1 MSVNNMSIE
10 QAYTLINAIH
20 AQATGNQTLTATDTA
35 SFTSVAQAT
44 LAAGYEPVLNAITQ
58 VLNRTL
64 IAVRPYSR
72 KFAGLEV
79 TAERW
84 GGIIRK
90 INFGDRGAEAD
101 ATYALVDGSSVDQYE
116 VRKADVLETRY
127 LGSNVFQGH
136 YTIYTRQLD
145 VAFSSAE
152 EFGRFMSGLMMHF
165 SNEREQWLENMSRSL
180 VANFIGAEIS
190 INNTESVVHLL
201 TEYNT
206 VTGASPAFTAQ
217 TIRLPANWKPFCQ
230 WVYARIAKITRMMSE
245 RSEMFQQRITGK
257 LIARHTPL
265 EDQKVY
271 MLADFIESMKAE
283 VMADAFHDNFL
294 RYSDTEEVSYWQAID
309 SPDEINLSS
318 CVYIDGSGT
327 VTTASNVAEDNILGV
342 IFDRD
347 ACGYNIYQDELVTS
361 PYNAAGQYYN
371 IFSHVRVQNQND
383 LTEKG
388 CVLLLD

>member
-20 AQATGNQTLTATDTA
+20 AQATGDQTLTATDTA

-79 TAERW
+79 SAERW
-84 GGIIRK
+84 GGITRK
-90 INFGDRGAEAD
+90 INYADRGAEGD
-101 ATYALVDGSSVDQYE
+101 YTFALVDGQSVDQFE
-116 VRKADVLETRY
+116 VRKADILETRY
-127 LGSNVFQGH
+127 LGSNVYSGH

-152 EFGRFMSGLMMHF
+152 EFGRFMSGLMTHF
-165 SNEREQWLENMSRSL
+165 SNEREAWLESMTRSL
-180 VANFIGAEIS
+180 VANYIGSEIQ

-206 VTGASPAFTAQ
+206 ATGGTFTSTSIKQ
-217 TIRLPANWKPFCQ
+217 PANWKPFLQ
-230 WVYARIAKITRMMSE
+230 WVYARVAGITRLMTE
-245 RSEMFQQRITGK
+245 RSELFQQRITGK
-257 LIARHTPL
+257 KIVRHTPL
-265 EDQKVY
+265 ADQKVY
-271 MLADFIESMKAE
+271 FLADFMDAMDAQ
-283 VMADAFHDNFL
+283 VLADTYHDNYL
-294 RYSDTEEVSYWQAID
+294 KYADVEKVSFWQAID
-309 SPDEINLSS
+309 SPDEISVDP
-318 CVYIDGSGT
+318 CVYIDTSAA
-327 VTTASNVAEDNILGV
+327 VATATVAEDNIMGI

-347 ACGYNIYQDELVTS
+347 ALGYNIYQNDLQTS
-361 PYNAAGQYYN
+361 PYNAAGQFYN
-371 IFSHVRVQNQND
+371 IYSHVRCQTYQDNS
-383 LTEKG
+383 EKG

>member
-20 AQATGNQTLTATDTA
+20 AQATGNSALTATDSA

-44 LAAGYEPVLNAITQ
+44 LAAGYEPVLGAITQ
-58 VLNRTL
+58 VLNKTL

-79 TAERW
+79 SADRW
-84 GGIIRK
+84 GAITRK
-90 INFGDRGAEAD
+90 INFADRGAEAD
-101 ATYALVDGSSVDQYE
+101 DTFALIDGQSIDQYA
-116 VRKADVLETRY
+116 VKKADILETRY
-127 LGSNVFQGH
+127 LGSDVYAGH

-152 EFGRFMSGLMMHF
+152 EFGRFMSGLMTHF
-165 SNEREQWLENMSRSL
+165 SNEREQWLENLSRNL
-180 VANFIGAEIS
+180 VANFIGAEIT

-206 VTGASPAFTAQ
+206 ATGGTYTST
-217 TIRLPANWKPFCQ
+217 TIRQPANWKPFLQ
-230 WVYARIAKITRMMSE
+230 WVYARVAGITRLMSE
-245 RSEMFQQRITGK
+245 RSSLFQQKITGK
-257 LIARHTPL
+257 AIVRHTPL
-265 EDQKVY
+265 ADQKVY
-271 MLADFIESMKAE
+271 FLADFMDAMDAQ
-283 VMADAFHDNFL
+283 VLADAYHDNYL
-294 RYSDTEEVSYWQAID
+294 KYADVEKVSFWQAID
-309 SPDEINLSS
+309 SPDEINLNP
-318 CVYIDGSGT
+318 CVYIDSSAAVAT
-327 VTTASNVAEDNILGV
+327 AAVTEDNILGV

-347 ACGYNIYQDELVTS
+347 ACGYNIYQNDLQTS

-371 IFSHVRVQNQND
+371 IFSHVRVQTQND

>member
-20 AQATGNQTLTATDTA
+20 AQATGDSSLTATDTA

-79 TAERW
+79 SDERW
-84 GGIIRK
+84 GAITRK
-90 INFGDRGAEAD
+90 FNFADRAAEAD
-101 ATYALVDGSSVDQYE
+101 ATFALVDGASIDQYE
-116 VRKADVLETRY
+116 VKKADVLETCY
-127 LGSNVFQGH
+127 LGSNVYQGH

-145 VAFSSAE
+145 VAFSSAA
-152 EFGRFMSGLMMHF
+152 EFGRFMSGLMTHF
-165 SNEREQWLENMSRSL
+165 SNEREQWLENLSRTL
-180 VANFIGAEIS
+180 VANFIGAEIQ

-201 TEYNT
+201 TEYNAA
-206 VTGASPAFTAQ
+206 TGASPAFTAQ
-217 TIRLPANWKPFCQ
+217 TIKQPANWKPFLQ
-230 WVYARIAKITRMMSE
+230 WVYARVAGITRLMSE
-245 RSEMFQQRITGK
+245 RSGLFQQKITGK
-257 LIARHTPL
+257 SINRHTPL
-265 EDQKVY
+265 ADQKVY
-271 MLADFIESMKAE
+271 FLADFMDAMDAQ
-283 VMADAFHDNFL
+283 VLADTYHDNYL
-294 RYSDTEEVSYWQAID
+294 KYADVEKVSYWQAID
-309 SPDEINLSS
+309 SPDKINLNP
-318 CVYIDGSGT
+318 CVYIDSSAAVATAT
-327 VTTASNVAEDNILGV
+327 VSEDNIMGV

-347 ACGYNIYQDELVTS
+347 ACGYNIYQNDLQTS

-371 IFSHVRVQNQND
+371 IFSHVRVQTQND

>member
-20 AQATGNQTLTATDTA
+20 AQATGDSSLTATDTA

-79 TAERW
+79 SGERW
-84 GGIIRK
+84 GAITRK
-90 INFGDRGAEAD
+90 INFADRAAEAD
-101 ATYALVDGSSVDQYE
+101 ATFALVDGASIDQYE
-116 VRKADVLETRY
+116 VKKADVLETRY
-127 LGSNVFQGH
+127 LGSNVYQGH

-152 EFGRFMSGLMMHF
+152 EFGRFMSGLMTHF
-165 SNEREQWLENMSRSL
+165 SNEREQWLENLSRSI
-180 VANFIGAEIS
+180 VSNFIGAEIQ

-206 VTGASPAFTAQ
+206 ATGGTYTAT
-217 TIRLPANWKPFCQ
+217 TIKQPANWKPFLQ
-230 WVYARIAKITRMMSE
+230 WVYARVAGITRLMTE
-245 RSEMFQQRITGK
+245 RSGLFQQKITGK
-257 LIARHTPL
+257 KINRHTPL
-265 EDQKVY
+265 ADQKVY
-271 MLADFIESMKAE
+271 FLADFMDAMDAQ
-283 VMADAFHDNFL
+283 VLADTYHDNYL
-294 RYSDTEEVSYWQAID
+294 KYADVEKVSFWQAID
-309 SPDEINLSS
+309 SPDEINVDP
-318 CVYIDGSGT
+318 CVYIDSSASVATAT
-327 VTTASNVAEDNILGV
+327 VTEDNIMGV

-347 ACGYNIYQDELVTS
+347 ACGYNIYQNDLQTS

-371 IFSHVRVQNQND
+371 IFSHVRVQTQND

>member
-20 AQATGNQTLTATDTA
+20 AQATGDSSLTATDTA

-79 TAERW
+79 SGERW
-84 GGIIRK
+84 GAITRK
-90 INFGDRGAEAD
+90 INFADRAAEAD
-101 ATYALVDGSSVDQYE
+101 ATFALVDGASIDQYE
-116 VRKADVLETRY
+116 VKKADVLETRY
-127 LGSNVFQGH
+127 LGSNVYQGH

-145 VAFSSAE
+145 VAFSSVE
-152 EFGRFMSGLMMHF
+152 EFGRFMSGLMTHF
-165 SNEREQWLENMSRSL
+165 SNEREQWLENLSRTL
-180 VANFIGAEIS
+180 VANFIGAEIQ

-206 VTGASPAFTAQ
+206 ATGASPAFTIT
-217 TIRLPANWKPFCQ
+217 TIKQPANWKPFLQ
-230 WVYARIAKITRMMSE
+230 WVYARVAGITRLMTE
-245 RSEMFQQRITGK
+245 RSGLFQQKITGK
-257 LIARHTPL
+257 SINRHTPL
-265 EDQKVY
+265 ADQKVY
-271 MLADFIESMKAE
+271 FLADFMDAMDAQ
-283 VMADAFHDNFL
+283 VLADTYHDNYL
-294 RYSDTEEVSYWQAID
+294 KYADVEKVSFWQSIK
-309 SPDEINLSS
+309 SPDKINLNP
-318 CVYIDGSGT
+318 CVYIDSSAAVATAT
-327 VTTASNVAEDNILGV
+327 VSEDNIMGV

-347 ACGYNIYQDELVTS
+347 ACGYNIYQNDLQTS

-371 IFSHVRVQNQND
+371 IFSHVRVQTQND

>member
-10 QAYTLINAIH
+10 QAYTLVNAIH
-20 AQATGNQTLTATDTA
+20 AQATGNTTLTATDTA

-58 VLNRTL
+58 VLNKTL

-79 TAERW
+79 SGDRW
-84 GGIIRK
+84 GAITRK
-90 INFGDRGAEAD
+90 INFADRGAEAD
-101 ATYALVDGSSVDQYE
+101 ATFALVDGSSIDQYE
-116 VRKADVLETRY
+116 VKKADILETRY
-127 LGSNVFQGH
+127 LGSNVYQGH

-152 EFGRFMSGLMMHF
+152 EFGRFMSGLMTHF
-165 SNEREQWLENMSRSL
+165 SNEREQWLENLSRTL
-180 VANFIGAEIS
+180 VANFIGAEIQ

-201 TEYNT
+201 TEYNAA
-206 VTGASPAFTAQ
+206 TGGSYTGT
-217 TIRLPANWKPFCQ
+217 TIKQPANWKPFLQ
-230 WVYARIAKITRMMSE
+230 WVYARVAGITRLMSE
-245 RSEMFQQRITGK
+245 RSSLFQQKITGK
-257 LIARHTPL
+257 AIVRHTPL

-271 MLADFIESMKAE
+271 FLADFMDAMDAQ
-283 VMADAFHDNFL
+283 VLADTYHDNYL
-294 RYSDTEEVSYWQAID
+294 KYADVEKVSFWQAID
-309 SPDEINLSS
+309 SPDEISVDP
-318 CVYIDGSGT
+318 CVYIDSSAD
-327 VTTASNVAEDNILGV
+327 VATATVAEDNIMGV

-347 ACGYNIYQDELVTS
+347 ACGYNIYQNDLQTS

-371 IFSHVRVQNQND
+371 IFSHVRVQTQND

>member
-20 AQATGNQTLTATDTA
+20 AQATGNTTLTATDTA

-44 LAAGYEPVLNAITQ
+44 LAAGYEPVLGAITQ
-58 VLNRTL
+58 VLNKTL

-79 TAERW
+79 SADRW
-84 GGIIRK
+84 GAITRK
-90 INFGDRGAEAD
+90 INFADRGAEAD
-101 ATYALVDGSSVDQYE
+101 DTFALIDGQSIDQYA
-116 VRKADVLETRY
+116 VKKADILETRY
-127 LGSNVFQGH
+127 LGSDVYAGH

-152 EFGRFMSGLMMHF
+152 EFGRFMSGLMTHF
-165 SNEREQWLENMSRSL
+165 SNEREQWLENLSRTL
-180 VANFIGAEIS
+180 VANFIGAEIQ

-201 TEYNT
+201 TEYNAA
-206 VTGASPAFTAQ
+206 TGGSYTST
-217 TIRLPANWKPFCQ
+217 TIRQPANWKPFLQ
-230 WVYARIAKITRMMSE
+230 WVYARVAGITRLMSE
-245 RSEMFQQRITGK
+245 RSSLFQQKITGK
-257 LIARHTPL
+257 AIVRHTPL
-265 EDQKVY
+265 ADQKVY
-271 MLADFIESMKAE
+271 FLADFMDAMDAQ
-283 VMADAFHDNFL
+283 VLADTYHDNYL
-294 RYSDTEEVSYWQAID
+294 KYADVEKVSFWQAID
-309 SPDEINLSS
+309 SPDEIDLDP
-318 CVYIDGSGT
+318 CVYIDSSAA
-327 VTTASNVAEDNILGV
+327 VATATVAEDNIMGV

-347 ACGYNIYQDELVTS
+347 ACGYNIYQNDLQTS

-371 IFSHVRVQNQND
+371 IFSHVRVQTQND

>member
-20 AQATGNQTLTATDTA
+20 AQATGDSSLTATDTA

-79 TAERW
+79 SGERW
-84 GGIIRK
+84 GAITRK
-90 INFGDRGAEAD
+90 INFADRAAEAD
-101 ATYALVDGSSVDQYE
+101 ATFALVDGASIDQYE
-116 VRKADVLETRY
+116 VKKADVLETRY
-127 LGSNVFQGH
+127 LGSNVYQGH

-152 EFGRFMSGLMMHF
+152 EFGRFMSGLMTHF
-165 SNEREQWLENMSRSL
+165 SNEREQWLENLSRTL
-180 VANFIGAEIS
+180 VANFIGAEIK
-190 INNTESVVHLL
+190 IANTESVVHLL

-206 VTGASPAFTAQ
+206 ATGGSYTSK
-217 TIRLPANWKPFCQ
+217 TIKQPANWKPFLQ
-230 WVYARIAKITRMMSE
+230 WVYARVAGITRLMTE
-245 RSEMFQQRITGK
+245 RSGLFQQKITGK
-257 LIARHTPL
+257 SINRHTPL
-265 EDQKVY
+265 ADQKVY
-271 MLADFIESMKAE
+271 FLADFMDAMDAQ
-283 VMADAFHDNFL
+283 VLADTYHDNYL
-294 RYSDTEEVSYWQAID
+294 KYADVEKVSFWQSIK
-309 SPDEINLSS
+309 SPDHIDLDP
-318 CVYIDGSGT
+318 CVYINSSAAVATAT
-327 VTTASNVAEDNILGV
+327 VSEDNIMGV

-347 ACGYNIYQDELVTS
+347 ACGYNIYQNDLQTS

-371 IFSHVRVQNQND
+371 IFSHVRVQTQND

>member
-20 AQATGNQTLTATDTA
+20 AQATGDSSLTATDTA

-79 TAERW
+79 SGERW
-84 GGIIRK
+84 GAITRK
-90 INFGDRGAEAD
+90 INFADKAAEAD
-101 ATYALVDGSSVDQYE
+101 ATFALVDGASIDQYE
-116 VRKADVLETRY
+116 VKKADVLETRY
-127 LGSNVFQGH
+127 LGSNVYQGH

-152 EFGRFMSGLMMHF
+152 EFGRFMSGLMTHF
-165 SNEREQWLENMSRSL
+165 SNEREQWLENLSRTL
-180 VANFIGAEIS
+180 VANFIGAEIK

-206 VTGASPAFTAQ
+206 ATGGSYTAT
-217 TIRLPANWKPFCQ
+217 TIRQPANWKPFLQ
-230 WVYARIAKITRMMSE
+230 WVYARVAGITRLMSE
-245 RSEMFQQRITGK
+245 RSGLFQQKITGK
-257 LIARHTPL
+257 SINRHTPL
-265 EDQKVY
+265 ADQKVY
-271 MLADFIESMKAE
+271 FLADFMDAMDAQ
-283 VMADAFHDNFL
+283 VLADTYHDNYL
-294 RYSDTEEVSYWQAID
+294 KYADVEKVSYWQAID
-309 SPDEINLSS
+309 SPDKINLNP
-318 CVYIDGSGT
+318 CVYIDSSAAVATAT
-327 VTTASNVAEDNILGV
+327 VSEDNIMGV

-347 ACGYNIYQDELVTS
+347 ACGYNIYQNDLQTS

-371 IFSHVRVQNQND
+371 IFSHVRVQTQND

>member
-20 AQATGNQTLTATDTA
+20 AQATGNTTLTATDSA

-44 LAAGYEPVLNAITQ
+44 LAAGYEPVLGAITQ
-58 VLNRTL
+58 VLNKTL

-79 TAERW
+79 SSDRW
-84 GGIIRK
+84 GAITRK
-90 INFGDRGAEAD
+90 INFADRGAEAD
-101 ATYALVDGSSVDQYE
+101 ATFALVDGASIDQYE
-116 VRKADVLETRY
+116 VKKADILETRY
-127 LGSNVFQGH
+127 LGSDVYQGH

-152 EFGRFMSGLMMHF
+152 EFGRFMSGLMTHF
-165 SNEREQWLENMSRSL
+165 SNEREQWLENLSRTL
-180 VANFIGAEIS
+180 VANFIGAEVQ

-206 VTGASPAFTAQ
+206 ATGASPAFTAQ
-217 TIRLPANWKPFCQ
+217 TIRQPANWKPFCQ
-230 WVYARIAKITRMMSE
+230 WVYARVAGISRLMTE
-245 RSEMFQQRITGK
+245 RSSLFQQKITGK
-257 LIARHTPL
+257 AIIRHTPL
-265 EDQKVY
+265 ADQKVY
-271 MLADFIESMKAE
+271 FLADFMESMDAE
-283 VMADAFHDNFL
+283 VLADAYHDNFL
-294 RYSDTEEVSYWQAID
+294 RYSDVEKVSFWQAID
-309 SPDEINLSS
+309 SPDEISLDP
-318 CVYIDGSGT
+318 CVYIDATAT
-327 VTTASNVAEDNILGV
+327 VATATVAEDNIIGV

-347 ACGYNIYQDELVTS
+347 ACGYNIYQNDLQTS

-371 IFSHVRVQNQND
+371 IFSHVRVQTQND

>member
-20 AQATGNQTLTATDTA
+20 AQATGNTTLTATDTA

-44 LAAGYEPVLNAITQ
+44 LAAGYEPVLGAITQ
-58 VLNRTL
+58 VLNKTL

-79 TAERW
+79 SADRW
-84 GGIIRK
+84 GAITRK
-90 INFGDRGAEAD
+90 INFADRGAEAD
-101 ATYALVDGSSVDQYE
+101 DTFALIDGQSIDQYA
-116 VRKADVLETRY
+116 VKKADILETRY
-127 LGSNVFQGH
+127 LGSDVYAGH

-152 EFGRFMSGLMMHF
+152 EFGRFMSGLMTHF
-165 SNEREQWLENMSRSL
+165 SNEREQWLENLSRTL
-180 VANFIGAEIS
+180 VANFIGAEIQ

-201 TEYNT
+201 TEYNAA
-206 VTGASPAFTAQ
+206 TGGSYTST
-217 TIRLPANWKPFCQ
+217 TIRQPANWKPFLQ
-230 WVYARIAKITRMMSE
+230 WVYARVAGITRLMSE
-245 RSEMFQQRITGK
+245 RSSLFQQKITGK
-257 LIARHTPL
+257 AIVRHTPL
-265 EDQKVY
+265 ADQKVY
-271 MLADFIESMKAE
+271 FLADFMDAMDAQ
-283 VMADAFHDNFL
+283 VLADTYHDNYL
-294 RYSDTEEVSYWQAID
+294 KYADVENVSFWQAID
-309 SPDEINLSS
+309 SPDEIDLDP
-318 CVYIDGSGT
+318 CVYIDSSAA
-327 VTTASNVAEDNILGV
+327 VATATVAEDNIMGV

-347 ACGYNIYQDELVTS
+347 ACGYNIYQNDLQTS

-371 IFSHVRVQNQND
+371 IFSHVRVQTQND